1 MKRPY
6 QGNPHQAGY
15 NQGQNNQGQN
25 NQGRSNHRWP
35 NSFLISA
42 MISVMGLAFANALFH
57 LTSER
62 FIMRAA

>member
-15 NQGQNNQGQN
+15 NQGQN

-42 MISVMGLAFANALFH
+42 MGLAFANALFH